1 LHSHRGGDPRYG
13 WVLVAGGVFSIALQ
27 AAVYFSIG
35 LLIIAMPDDTGWS
48 RTAIATALSS
58 LVLGSGLWAPP
69 VGALLQRWGPRRTM
83 IVGALCS
90 AAGFTGL
97 SLARRPED
105 LALAMFLLVSPGST
119 AVGSLANYTVIQAW
133 FRQRR
138 GVALSIADSG
148 ASLGLIVLV
157 PILQQLILHL
167 GWRAALQVMALVL
180 LSLAPLHLL
189 IQRPAPTRESGSLA
203 ASGPAARSVGLLELL
218 RQPVI
223 WIVGLGLAA
232 SRFAFQL
239 VAIHQVVYLTD
250 QGFDPAS
257 LASAFALIGL
267 AGLAG
272 RPGFGWLS
280 DRIGSSAVYNVLVGC
295 LLFAI
300 GSLIAAGQSGQI
312 LAVWL
317 FALSFGAAL
326 GVATL
331 LFARQLSDLVGSGNF
346 GGAMGLVYAIG
357 SLGGAAG
364 AAAASLVYDATGT
377 YVTSFLAAGVMALVS
392 SGCMWALDR
401 SLRAGRS
408 SQLA

>member
-1 LHSHRGGDPRYG
+1 LQSHRGGDPRYG

-35 LLIIAMPDDTGWS
+35 LLIIAIPEDTGWS
-48 RTAIATALSS
+48 RTAVATALSS
-58 LVLGSGLWAPP
+58 LVLGSGVWAPP

-83 IVGALCS
+83 IVGALFS
-90 AAGFTGL
+90 SAGFAAL
-97 SLARRPED
+97 SLARSPED
-105 LALAMFLLVSPGST
+105 LAQAMFLLVSPGST

-138 GVALSIADSG
+138 GAALSIADSG
-148 ASLGLIVLV
+148 ASLGLILLV
-157 PILQQLILHL
+157 PVLQQLILVL
-167 GWRAALQVMALVL
+167 GWRAALQVMAFVL
-180 LSLAPLHLL
+180 LSMAPLHLL
-189 IQRPAPTRESGSLA
+189 IQRPAPVRAGGSVA
-203 ASGPAARSVGLLELL
+203 ASGQAPRSVGLVEML

-223 WIVGLGLAA
+223 WTVGLGLAA

-250 QGFDPAS
+250 QGFEPAT

-267 AGLAG
+267 AGLVG

-280 DRIGSSAVYNVLVGC
+280 DRIGATAVYNVLVGC

-300 GSLIAAGQSGQI
+300 GSLIVAGESGLI
-312 LAVWL
+312 PAVWS
-317 FALSFGAAL
+317 FAISFGAAL

-331 LFARQLSDLVGSGNF
+331 LFARQLSDLIGSRNF
-346 GGAMGLVYAIG
+346 GGAMGLVFAIG

-364 AAAASLVYDATGT
+364 ASAASLVYEATGT
-377 YVTSFLAAGVMALVS
+377 YVTSFLAAAVMALIS
-392 SGCMWALDR
+392 SGCMWVLDR
-401 SLRAGRS
+401 SLKSGRS
-408 SQLA
+408 DRLA